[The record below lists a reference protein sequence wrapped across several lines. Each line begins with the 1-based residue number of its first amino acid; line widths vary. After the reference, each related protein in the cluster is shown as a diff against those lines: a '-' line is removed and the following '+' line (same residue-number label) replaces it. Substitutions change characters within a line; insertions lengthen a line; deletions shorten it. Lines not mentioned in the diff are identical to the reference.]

1 MLFLLQLIGETAI
14 SPIQFRRE
22 EKQSHLKVKL
32 ILVTSI
38 QSFTSNYTSI
48 LILNFQAY
56 LTIEKHSNYQKTL
69 TLHICKEN

>member
-1 MLFLLQLIGETAI
+1 MLFLLELIGETANT
-14 SPIQFRRE
+14 PIQFRRE

-32 ILVTSI
+32 ISITSI
-38 QSFTSNYTSI
+38 QSFTSNSTSI

-56 LTIEKHSNYQKTL
+56 QTIEKHSNYQKTL